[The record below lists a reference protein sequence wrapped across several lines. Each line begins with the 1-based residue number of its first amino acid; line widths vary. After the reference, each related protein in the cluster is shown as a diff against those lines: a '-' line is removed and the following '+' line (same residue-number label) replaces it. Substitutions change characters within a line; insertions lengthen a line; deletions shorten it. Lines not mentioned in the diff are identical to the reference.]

1 MFHYATKADL
11 KNATGLDAPS
21 LDQKT
26 DLANLKSDEDTK
38 IKNIADKIPDITN
51 LATNTT
57 LNAKINKVK
66 NEIPSITNL
75 TTTDFNAEIN
85 EVKSKIPNISN
96 LATNTDIK
104 YLMLVI

>member
-1 MFHYATKADL
+1 M
-11 KNATGLDAPS
+11 
-21 LDQKT
+21 
-26 DLANLKSDEDTK
+26 
-38 IKNIADKIPDITN
+38 
-51 LATNTT
+51 
-57 LNAKINKVK
+57 NKVK